1 MFAKVISSAVLGID
15 AYLVDV
21 EIDLARGLP
30 CFNLVGLPDKA
41 VKESRE
47 RVRAAVKNSNFQF
60 PVKRITVNLAPAD
73 IKKEGAAYDLPIA
86 IGILAAQEIVSTK
99 KLNDYVIVGELSLTG
114 ELKSIKGALPRAIQ
128 ANFEGKKGI
137 ILPESNA
144 SEAAVVEG
152 IEIIPVNSLV
162 EAVGFLNEEKSS
174 GEIKVDYHLDLEIN
188 YKVDFAEVKGQ
199 QAAKRALEVAAAGGH
214 NVIMIG
220 PPGSG
225 KTMLARRLPTILPDL
240 LLEEAIELTKIYS
253 ILGLLPAGEP
263 LINRRPFRSPHHTTS
278 NAGMIG
284 GGRIPQPG
292 EVSLAHQG
300 VLFLDELPEFNRNV
314 LEVLRQPLEE
324 RKVTI
329 SRSLTTLSYPANIM
343 LVAAMN
349 PCPCGFFGDSSQR
362 CGCSHREVERYLN
375 KVSGPLLD
383 RIDIHVEVPRLEV
396 ETIAKSPDGES
407 SAQIRAR
414 VKRAREIQQ
423 ERFQSKAIN
432 CNSEMSGKLL
442 EKHCNLTPESNEL
455 LKNAIERLNLSA
467 RAYDRILKL
476 SRTIADLE
484 ESNEIE
490 VDHVAEAV
498 QYRDLDRK
506 LFAS

>member
-1 MFAKVISSAVLGID
+1 MISKVKSSAVLGIE

-21 EIDLARGLP
+21 EIDLAQGLP
-30 CFNLVGLPDKA
+30 SFNLVGLPDAA

-47 RVRAAVKNSNFQF
+47 RVRAAIKNTGFQF

-86 IGILAAQEIVSTK
+86 IGILAAQGLIDSQD
-99 KLNDYVIVGELSLTG
+99 LDDYLVVGELSLTG
-114 ELKSIKGALPRAIQ
+114 DLRRINGALPMAIQ
-128 ANFEGKKGI
+128 AKTEGKKGM
-137 ILPESNA
+137 ILPAINA

-152 IEIIPVNSLV
+152 IEIIPVNSLLETV
-162 EAVGFLNEEKSS
+162 DFLNTRMLENAVE
-174 GEIKVDYHLDLEIN
+174 VDYKLNLTSD

-199 QAAKRALEVAAAGGH
+199 QAAKRALEIAAAGGH

-225 KTMLARRLPTILPDL
+225 KTMLSRRLPTILPDL
-240 LLEEAIELTKIYS
+240 SLDEAVELTKIYS
-253 ILGLLPAGEP
+253 ILGLLPTDEP
-263 LINRRPFRSPHHTTS
+263 LITTRPFRSPHHTTS

-292 EVSLAHQG
+292 EVSLAHYG

-324 RKVTI
+324 REVTI
-329 SRSLTTLSYPANIM
+329 SRSLTTLTYPANIM
-343 LVAAMN
+343 LIAAMN
-349 PCPCGFFGDSSQR
+349 PCPCGFHGDSKQNCS
-362 CGCSHREVERYLN
+362 CSHYEVERYLN

-383 RIDIHVEVPRLEV
+383 RIDIHIEVPRLEAEV
-396 ETIAKSPDGES
+396 ISSSPDGES

-414 VKRAREIQQ
+414 VNKARQIQYKRFKDE
-423 ERFQSKAIN
+423 EIN
-432 CNSEMSGKLL
+432 CNSEMNGRLL
-442 EKHCNLTPESNEL
+442 EEYCELTIEGKEL
-455 LKNAIERLNLSA
+455 LKTAIKRLNLSA

-476 SRTIADLE
+476 SRTIADLAGANKIQE
-484 ESNEIE
+484 EYI
-490 VDHVAEAV
+490 AEAV

-506 LFAS
+506 FFAN

>member
-1 MFAKVISSAVLGID
+1 MISEVVSSAVLGIE

-21 EIDLARGLP
+21 EIDLDKGLP
-30 CFNLVGLPDKA
+30 SFNLVGLPDTA

-47 RVRAAVKNSNFQF
+47 RVRAAIKNSNFQF

-86 IGILAAQEIVSTK
+86 IGILAAQDIVK
-99 KLNDYVIVGELSLTG
+99 LEKLNDYVIVGELSLTG
-114 ELKSIKGALPRAIQ
+114 ELKGVNGILPRTIQ
-128 ANFEGKKGI
+128 AKTEGKKGI
-137 ILPESNA
+137 ILPEANA
-144 SEAAVVEG
+144 GEAAVVEG
-152 IEIIPVNSLV
+152 IEVIPVNSLAETV
-162 EAVGFLNEEKSS
+162 EFLNT
-174 GEIKVDYHLDLEIN
+174 GEIESEVKVDYQLN
-188 YKVDFAEVKGQ
+188 FNPTYKVDFAEVKGQ

-214 NVIMIG
+214 NVILIG

-240 LLEEAIELTKIYS
+240 ILEEAIQVTKIYS
-253 ILGLLPAGEP
+253 VSGLLPDGEP
-263 LINRRPFRSPHHTTS
+263 LVTRRPFRSPHHTTS

-324 RKVTI
+324 REVTI
-329 SRSLTTLSYPANIM
+329 SRSLTTLTYPANIM
-343 LVAAMN
+343 LIAAMN
-349 PCPCGFFGDSSQR
+349 PCPCGYYGHSDER
-362 CGCSHREVERYLN
+362 CNCSHRDVERYLN

-383 RIDIHVEVPRLEV
+383 RIDIHIEVPRLEAEV
-396 ETIAKSPDGES
+396 VSSTPTGES
-407 SAQIRAR
+407 SAQIRKR
-414 VKRAREIQQ
+414 VNRARQIQQ
-423 ERFQSKAIN
+423 QRFEVEEIN
-432 CNSEMSGKLL
+432 CNAEMNGELL
-442 EKHCNLTPESNEL
+442 EKYCNLTSESKQL
-455 LKNAIERLNLSA
+455 LKDAIERLNLSA

-476 SRTIADLE
+476 GRTIADLADE
-484 ESNEIE
+484 DKIE
-490 VDHVAEAV
+490 ADHIAEAI